1 MKLKG
6 WVVFFFFVSFLVLEG
21 CSLYEYYEHTISLNE
36 ANVYSAYWQPADS
49 LLLEFAA
56 DTNNSG
62 KYNFYKYEPRAKE
75 LKNKSDGKSVYA
87 ISVYSDVDRQTDVF
101 SIGLGLSVVKN
112 GDEYSAYR
120 LPDTLFVD
128 IYGCSDYGC
137 TRAEKIVVHTADYN
151 FTKLLKK
158 GDFEISKP
166 RGNFHTIEFGYDCDV
181 VKDYFFH
188 LKIELDDVKL
198 DLDAQKGSESCYE
211 RYNPWCIYC

>member
-1 MKLKG
+1 MDLKG
-6 WVVFFFFVSFLVLEG
+6 WVVFFFFVPFLLLEG
-21 CSLYEYYEHTISLNE
+21 CSLYEYYESTISLNE

-56 DTNNSG
+56 DTNNFG

-166 RGNFHTIEFGYDCDV
+166 KGSYHTIEFGYDCDV

>member
-6 WVVFFFFVSFLVLEG
+6 WVVFFLFSTFLVIEG
-21 CSLYEYYEHTISLNE
+21 CSLYDYNEYTISLNE

-56 DTNNSG
+56 DTNHAG
-62 KYNFYKYEPRAKE
+62 KYIFYKYETRAKE
-75 LKNKSDGKSVYA
+75 LKDKSEGKTVYT
-87 ISVYSDVDRQTDVF
+87 ISVYSDVSRQTDVF

-112 GDEYSAYR
+112 QDEYSAYR
-120 LPDTLFVD
+120 FPDTLFVD

-137 TRAEKIVVHTADYN
+137 TRAEKMVIHNADYS

-158 GDFEISKP
+158 DDFEISKP
-166 RGNFHTIEFGYDCDV
+166 KGKFHTIEFGYDCDV

-188 LKIELDDVKL
+188 LKIRLDDVKL

-211 RYNPWCIYC
+211 RSNPWCIYC